1 MNYTG
6 ILALTAIS
14 GMGFGAAA
22 LAGPSDLYGT
32 WVSLDQQC
40 LYEGGIPSSAAFT
53 ISRSKLEYFETS
65 CDVIGTPQVGHDQYS
80 MSYTVRC
87 TNGMTKTTHFA
98 LGADDRLTVTD
109 NGYTYTAKRCP

>member
-40 LYEGGIPSSAAFT
+40 L
-53 ISRSKLEYFETS
+53 
-65 CDVIGTPQVGHDQYS
+65 
-80 MSYTVRC
+80 
-87 TNGMTKTTHFA
+87 
-98 LGADDRLTVTD
+98 
-109 NGYTYTAKRCP
+109 